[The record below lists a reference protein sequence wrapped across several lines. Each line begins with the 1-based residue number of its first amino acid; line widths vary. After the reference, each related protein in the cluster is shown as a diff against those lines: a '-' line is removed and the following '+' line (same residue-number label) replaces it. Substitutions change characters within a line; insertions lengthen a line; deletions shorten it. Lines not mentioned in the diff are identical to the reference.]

1 MLQDL
6 DCIHKPLPRR
16 RGVSHDAG
24 KVVYTAR
31 VMPVSSMVGSLA
43 GRVAGLLLT
52 IAALYIELPLR
63 GGSEL
68 GRSPNRRQEAFA
80 LLPH

>member
-1 MLQDL
+1 MPGRLYIQQGL
-6 DCIHKPLPRR
+6 
-16 RGVSHDAG
+16 
-24 KVVYTAR
+24 
-31 VMPVSSMVGSLA
+31 MPVSSMVGSLA
-43 GRVAGLLLT
+43 GRVAGLLLAV
-52 IAALYIELPLR
+52 AALYIELASR